1 MSSKYIFV
9 TGGVCSGLGKGVAAS
24 SIGSLLEHHGLKVRM
39 IKIDPYINVD
49 PGTMSPYQH
58 GEVYVTDDGAETDLD
73 LGNYSRFTS
82 SPLQRINS
90 VTTGQVYQE
99 VIRKEREGRFLGR
112 TVQVIPHITDE
123 IKARIFKVG
132 DQPGVDVTIVEIGG
146 TVGDIESIPFL
157 ETARQFIHDLGKKR
171 VLFVHLTLIPT
182 VSDGEMKT
190 KPTQHS
196 VASLRQI
203 GIQPDIVLCRA
214 PIPISEAL
222 RRKISLFTNVEDE
235 AVISAYDVHST
246 VYEIPLIF
254 AEQKLDEI
262 ILEKLGLSHTPCDLS
277 DWGRVVDAYNK
288 AQRTVRIGLVGKYTE
303 LLDSYKSIYEAL
315 YHGGIDNHCKIE
327 LVKVDS
333 DQLLD
338 NQDDGVVNVLQDLDG
353 ILIPGGFGQ
362 RGIEGMVHAA
372 GYARKMGMPCFG
384 ICLGMQVMVIEYARS
399 VLGWEDANST
409 EFAPDSKHA
418 VISLLEEQIDVKA
431 YGGTMRLGASTSRV
445 VPGSHLHRIYGSNEI
460 SERHRHR
467 YEVSNIFREEL
478 AGAGLIFS
486 AFTPDN
492 SLVEASEWPDHPWG
506 IGVQYHPEFKSKPVS
521 PHPLFSTF
529 VAACMENEQG

>member
-1 MSSKYIFV
+1 MSGKYIFV

-82 SPLQRINS
+82 SPLGRINS

-123 IKARIFKVG
+123 IKSRIFKVG
-132 DQPGVDVTIVEIGG
+132 DQPDVDITIIEIGG

-157 ETARQFIHDLGKKR
+157 ETARQFIHDLGKKQ
-171 VLFVHLTLIPT
+171 VMFVHLTLIPT
-182 VSDGEMKT
+182 VTDGEMKT

-203 GIQPDIVLCRA
+203 GIQPDVVLCRA
-214 PIPISEAL
+214 PKPISEEL

-235 AVISAYDVHST
+235 AVISAYDVSST

-262 ILEKLGLSHTPCDLS
+262 ILNKLQLPNTPCDLS
-277 DWGRVVDAYNK
+277 DWRGVVKAYKNAK
-288 AQRTVRIGLVGKYTE
+288 RSVRIGLVGKYTE
-303 LLDSYKSIYEAL
+303 LLDSYKSIYESL
-315 YHGGIDNHCKIE
+315 FHGGIENRCQIE

-333 DQLLD
+333 DHLSSRPDSDLEKT
-338 NQDDGVVNVLQDLDG
+338 LESLDG

-362 RGIEGMVHAA
+362 RGIEGMVQAA
-372 GYARKMGMPCFG
+372 SYARNKKLPCFG
-384 ICLGMQVMVIEYARS
+384 ICLGMQVMVIEYARD
-399 VLGWEDANST
+399 VLGWADANST
-409 EFAPDSKHA
+409 EFAPDSGHP
-418 VISLLEEQIDVKA
+418 VISLLEDQIDVKA
-431 YGGTMRLGASTSRV
+431 YGGTMRLGASPSRIV
-445 VPGSHLHRIYGSNEI
+445 AGTQLHKIYGTEEI

-467 YEVSNIFREEL
+467 YEVSNVFRRDL
-478 AGAGLIFS
+478 AEAGLIFS
-486 AFTPDN
+486 AFTTDDC
-492 SLVEASEWPDHPWG
+492 LVEASEWPDHPWG

-521 PHPLFSTF
+521 PHPLFAAF
-529 VAACMENEQG
+529 VAACMGP

>member
-1 MSSKYIFV
+1 MSGKYIFV

-82 SPLQRINS
+82 SPLGRINS

-123 IKARIFKVG
+123 IKSRIFKVG
-132 DQPGVDVTIVEIGG
+132 DQPDVDVTIVEVGG

-157 ETARQFIHDLGKKR
+157 ETARQFIHDLGRKR
-171 VLFVHLTLIPT
+171 VLFIHLTLIPT

-203 GIQPDIVLCRA
+203 GIQPDMVLCRA
-214 PIPISEAL
+214 PLPISEEL

-235 AVISAYDVHST
+235 AVISAYDVCST

-254 AEQKLDEI
+254 AEQRLDEI
-262 ILEKLGLSHTPCDLS
+262 ILNKLQLPDTPCDLS
-277 DWGRVVDAYNK
+277 DWKRVVEAYNTAK
-288 AQRTVRIGLVGKYTE
+288 RSVRIGLVGKYTE

-315 YHGGIDNHCKIE
+315 YHGGIDNRCQIE

-333 DQLLD
+333 DQLPD
-338 NQDDGVVNVLQDLDG
+338 SPDGDFEKILGGLDG

-362 RGIEGMVHAA
+362 RGIEGMVQAA
-372 GYARKMGMPCFG
+372 AYARTNQLPCFG
-384 ICLGMQVMVIEYARS
+384 ICLGMQVMVIEYARN
-399 VLGWEDANST
+399 VLGWTDANST

-418 VISLLEEQIDVKA
+418 VISLLEDQIDVKA
-431 YGGTMRLGASTSRV
+431 YGGTMRLGASPSRIV
-445 VPGSHLHRIYGSNEI
+445 AGTCLHRIYGSDEI
-460 SERHRHR
+460 FERHRHR
-467 YEVSNIFREEL
+467 YEVSNVFREQL
-478 AGAGLIFS
+478 AEAGLIFS

-492 SLVEASEWPDHPWG
+492 SLVEASEWPAHPWG
-506 IGVQYHPEFKSKPVS
+506 IGVQFHPEFKSKPVS
-521 PHPLFSTF
+521 PHPLFATF
-529 VAACMENEQG
+529 VAACMRDE

>member
-1 MSSKYIFV
+1 MSGKYIFV

-82 SPLQRINS
+82 SPLGRINS

-123 IKARIFKVG
+123 IKSRIFKVG
-132 DQPGVDVTIVEIGG
+132 DQPDVDVTIVEVGG

-157 ETARQFIHDLGKKR
+157 ETARQFIHDLGRKR
-171 VLFVHLTLIPT
+171 VLFIHLTLIPT

-203 GIQPDIVLCRA
+203 GIQPDMVLCRA
-214 PIPISEAL
+214 PLPISEEL

-235 AVISAYDVHST
+235 AVISAYDVRST

-254 AEQKLDEI
+254 AEQRLDEI
-262 ILEKLGLSHTPCDLS
+262 ILNKLQLPDTPCDLS
-277 DWGRVVDAYNK
+277 DWKRVVEAYNTAK
-288 AQRTVRIGLVGKYTE
+288 RSVRIGLVGKYTE

-315 YHGGIDNHCKIE
+315 YHGGIDNRCQIE

-333 DQLLD
+333 DQLPD
-338 NQDDGVVNVLQDLDG
+338 SPDGDFEKILGGLDG

-362 RGIEGMVHAA
+362 RGIEGMVQAA
-372 GYARKMGMPCFG
+372 AYARTNRLPCFG
-384 ICLGMQVMVIEYARS
+384 ICLGMQVMVIEYARN
-399 VLGWEDANST
+399 VLGWTDANST

-418 VISLLEEQIDVKA
+418 VISLLEDQIDVKA
-431 YGGTMRLGASTSRV
+431 YGGTMRLGASPSRIV
-445 VPGSHLHRIYGSNEI
+445 AGTCLHRIYGSDEI

-467 YEVSNIFREEL
+467 YEVSNVFREQL
-478 AGAGLIFS
+478 AESGLIFS

-492 SLVEASEWPDHPWG
+492 SLVEASEWPEHPWG
-506 IGVQYHPEFKSKPVS
+506 IGVQFHPEFKSKPVS
-521 PHPLFSTF
+521 PHPLFATF
-529 VAACMENEQG
+529 VAACMRDE

>member
-1 MSSKYIFV
+1 
-9 TGGVCSGLGKGVAAS
+9 
-24 SIGSLLEHHGLKVRM
+24 
-39 IKIDPYINVD
+39 
-49 PGTMSPYQH
+49 MSPYQH

-82 SPLQRINS
+82 SPLGKINS

-123 IKARIFKVG
+123 IKSRMFKVG
-132 DQPGVDVTIVEIGG
+132 DQPEVDVTIVEVGG

-171 VLFVHLTLIPT
+171 VLFIHLTLIPT

-214 PIPISEAL
+214 PQPISDEL

-235 AVISAYDVHST
+235 AVISAYDVRST
-246 VYEIPLIF
+246 VYEIPIIF

-262 ILEKLGLSHTPCDLS
+262 ILNKLQLPDTPCNLS
-277 DWGRVVDAYNK
+277 DWKRVVKAYNT
-288 AQRTVRIGLVGKYTE
+288 AERTVRIGLVGKYTE

-315 YHGGIDNHCKIE
+315 YHGGIDNRCQID
-327 LVKVDS
+327 LMKVDS
-333 DQLLD
+333 DRFVDGLD
-338 NQDDGVVNVLQDLDG
+338 GGAEKILSGLDG

-362 RGIEGMVHAA
+362 RGIEGMVLAA
-372 GYARKMGMPCFG
+372 TYARLNRLPCFG
-384 ICLGMQVMVIEYARS
+384 ICLGMQVMVIEYARN
-399 VLGWEDANST
+399 VLGWKDANST

-418 VISLLEEQIDVKA
+418 VISLLEDQIDVKA
-431 YGGTMRLGASTSRV
+431 YGGTMRLGASPSRV
-445 VPGSHLHRIYGSNEI
+445 VAGTNLHRIYGSEEI

-467 YEVSNIFREEL
+467 YEVSNIFRESL
-478 AGAGLIFS
+478 AEAGLVFS
-486 AFTPDN
+486 AFTPDD
-492 SLVEASEWPDHPWG
+492 SLVEASEWPEHPWG
-506 IGVQYHPEFKSKPVS
+506 IGVQFHPEFKSKPVS
-521 PHPLFSTF
+521 PHPLFAAF
-529 VAACMENEQG
+529 VKACLRK

>member
-1 MSSKYIFV
+1 
-9 TGGVCSGLGKGVAAS
+9 
-24 SIGSLLEHHGLKVRM
+24 M

-82 SPLQRINS
+82 SPLGRINS
-90 VTTGQVYQE
+90 LTTGQVYQE

-123 IKARIFKVG
+123 IKFRIFKVG
-132 DQPGVDVTIVEIGG
+132 DQPGVDVTIIEVGG

-157 ETARQFIHDLGKKR
+157 ETARQFIHDLGRKR
-171 VLFVHLTLIPT
+171 VLFIHLTLIPT

-214 PIPISEAL
+214 PQPISEEL

-235 AVISAYDVHST
+235 AVISAYDVRST

-262 ILEKLGLSHTPCDLS
+262 ILNKLKLPETPCDLS
-277 DWGRVVDAYNK
+277 EWKRVVEAYNT
-288 AQRTVRIGLVGKYTE
+288 AERSARIGLVGKYTE

-315 YHGGIDNHCKIE
+315 YHGGIDNRCQIE

-333 DQLLD
+333 DQLPD
-338 NQDDGVVNVLQDLDG
+338 SPDDGLKKILGKLDG

-362 RGIEGMVHAA
+362 RGIEGMVQAA
-372 GYARKMGMPCFG
+372 AYARTNQMPCFG
-384 ICLGMQVMVIEYARS
+384 ICLGMQVMVIEYARN
-399 VLGWEDANST
+399 VLGWTDANST
-409 EFAPDSKHA
+409 EFAPDSKHS
-418 VISLLEEQIDVKA
+418 VISLLEDQIDVKA
-431 YGGTMRLGASTSRV
+431 YGGTMRLGASPSRV
-445 VPGSHLHRIYGSNEI
+445 VTGTNLHKIYGSDEI
-460 SERHRHR
+460 FERHRHR
-467 YEVSNIFREEL
+467 YEVSNIYREEL
-478 AGAGLIFS
+478 AEAGLIFS

-506 IGVQYHPEFKSKPVS
+506 IGVQYHPEFKSKPVT
-521 PHPLFSTF
+521 PHPLFATF
-529 VAACMENEQG
+529 VAACMQND

>member
-1 MSSKYIFV
+1 MSGKYIFV

-24 SIGSLLEHHGLKVRM
+24 SIGSLLEHHGLKIRM

-82 SPLQRINS
+82 SPLGKINS

-123 IKARIFKVG
+123 IKSRLFKVG
-132 DQPGVDVTIVEIGG
+132 EQPDVDVTIIEIGG

-157 ETARQFIHDLGKKR
+157 ETARQFIHDLGRKR
-171 VLFVHLTLIPT
+171 VLFIHLTLIPT

-214 PIPISEAL
+214 PTPISDEL

-246 VYEIPLIF
+246 VYEIPIIF

-262 ILEKLGLSHTPCDLS
+262 ILQKLHLPDTPCDLS
-277 DWGRVVDAYNK
+277 GWERVVEAYNT
-288 AQRTVRIGLVGKYTE
+288 AERSVRIGLVGKYTE

-315 YHGGIDNHCKIE
+315 YHGGIDNRCQID
-327 LVKVDS
+327 LVKIDA
-333 DQLLD
+333 DQFAENSEED
-338 NQDDGVVNVLQDLDG
+338 VANVLGGLDG

-362 RGIEGMVHAA
+362 RGIEGMVRAA
-372 GYARKMGMPCFG
+372 QYARVNRMPCFG
-384 ICLGMQVMVIEYARS
+384 ICLGMQVMVIEYARN
-399 VLGWEDANST
+399 VLGWTDANST
-409 EFAPDSKHA
+409 EFAPESKHA
-418 VISLLEEQIDVKA
+418 VISLLEDQIDVKA
-431 YGGTMRLGASTSRV
+431 YGGTMRLGASPSRLV
-445 VPGSHLHRIYGSNEI
+445 KGKHLHRIYGSDEI
-460 SERHRHR
+460 YERHRHR
-467 YEVSNIFREEL
+467 YEVSNVFRQEL
-478 AGAGLIFS
+478 AEAGLNFS
-486 AFTPDN
+486 AFTSDD

-521 PHPLFSTF
+521 PHPLFASF
-529 VAACMENEQG
+529 VKACMGNE